1 MSSVQQQILSTKFI
15 IRTKPFK
22 IWRNFLE
29 LNLAMY
35 YSHLKHEIMFMSGSI
50 RSLDCWSITNDVTGI
65 VRHIG
70 IADNF

>member
-1 MSSVQQQILSTKFI
+1 MNSIATTIFFKNKKLMSSVQQQILSTKFI

-35 YSHLKHEIMFMSGSI
+35 SSHLKHEIMFMSGSI
-50 RSLDCWSITNDVTGI
+50 RSLDCW
-65 VRHIG
+65 
-70 IADNF
+70 